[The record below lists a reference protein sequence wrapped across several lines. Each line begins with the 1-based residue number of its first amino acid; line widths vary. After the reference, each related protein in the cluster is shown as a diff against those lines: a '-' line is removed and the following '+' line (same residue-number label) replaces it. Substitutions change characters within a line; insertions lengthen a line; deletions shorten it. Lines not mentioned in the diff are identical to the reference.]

1 VADLVASGIVPLLA
15 KFHLFG
21 KAACA
26 DEEAGKKKND
36 AGKGWVMRFKE
47 RRRLHN
53 INSKAAASYTE
64 DLAN

>member
-26 DEEAGKKKND
+26 DEEAGKKK
-36 AGKGWVMRFKE
+36 KIPPSIQTM
-47 RRRLHN
+47 
-53 INSKAAASYTE
+53 Y
-64 DLAN
+64 